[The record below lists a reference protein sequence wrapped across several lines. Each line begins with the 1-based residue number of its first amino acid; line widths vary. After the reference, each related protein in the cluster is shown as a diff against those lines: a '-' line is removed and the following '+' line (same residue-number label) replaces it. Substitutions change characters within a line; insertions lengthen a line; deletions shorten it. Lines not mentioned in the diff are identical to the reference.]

1 LSKVANVFHPLHRPI
16 ECLALST
23 EIHCCLPV
31 LLSKVMG
38 KKAGSEAIDAGNRDF
53 QFSPVD
59 QLGEFSQDRRPRRL
73 SVSHGLDAI
82 LCRSRK
88 VGNRLDPFRSDAQ
101 LEGEFDV
108 IGTEGIDKGV
118 EVIAKAEVR

>member
-1 LSKVANVFHPLHRPI
+1 MHEHNLAQGMTLLQLAIRLSN
-16 ECLALST
+16 S
-23 EIHCCLPV
+23 
-31 LLSKVMG
+31 
-38 KKAGSEAIDAGNRDF
+38 SEAIDAGNRDF

-101 LEGEFDV
+101 LEGKFEL
-108 IGTEGIDKGV
+108 
-118 EVIAKAEVR
+118 IAKAEVR